1 MAEPMQSVSCP
12 ACGSSNVQSKVE
24 NREIKIPLAA
34 ATVYKAVVNFCR
46 DCETTGDFAKVNDKT
61 IAEVLDQARKV
72 NLASLINGVVEK
84 EKMSMAYMERAL
96 DLPARTMMR
105 WKSGEVSAGAL
116 ALMRIVATYP
126 FVIEVADN
134 QFDSLYASKRLA
146 QEGVGSLCRLADENQ
161 IAAKVVVSTFDQNSI
176 QGTFSLLAM
185 KQLGSIPEEKNTRA
199 NWAGAV
205 HVNRLPC
212 VPA

>member
-1 MAEPMQSVSCP
+1 MAESSQNLTCP
-12 ACGSSNVQSKVE
+12 ACGSSNVQSRVE
-24 NREIKIPLAA
+24 KREIKIPLAA
-34 ATVYKAVVNFCR
+34 ATAYEAVVNDCS
-46 DCETTGDFAKVNDKT
+46 DCETTGDFAKVNDKN
-61 IAEVLDQARKV
+61 IAQILDQARKS
-72 NLASLINGVVEK
+72 NLATLINRLVEK
-84 EKMSMAYMERAL
+84 DKMSMAYMERAL

-126 FVIEVADN
+126 FTVEVADR

-146 QEGVGSLCRLADENQ
+146 QEGFDSMCRLADANQ
-161 IAAKVVVSTFDQNSI
+161 IAAKVVVSSYDQNSI
-176 QGTFSLLAM
+176 QGTFSPLAM
-185 KQLGSIPEEKNTRA
+185 KQLGAISEEKNTRA